1 MWVIAVLA
9 SLVILLIAVLCVP
22 IDMALHVDGHGMP
35 KFQLRLSWLF
45 GLVDKEITRG
55 KRQPEVKKE
64 VEAKRKPGKR
74 RWGIRGIFEILKA
87 RGLLGQSYDLVKGIL
102 SRLRIRNLVVDLR
115 IGLDNPADTGL
126 LFAVIGPALAFL
138 NLRFPHQIRVQPSFE
153 EAVLEGYS
161 DGRVRLQPI
170 QLVTPFLKFAF
181 SPAAIRAVKILVIN
195 KWKRK
200 K

>member
-9 SLVILLIAVLCVP
+9 SLVILLIVVLCVP
-22 IDMALHVDGHGMP
+22 IDMVLHADGYGRP
-35 KFQLRLSWLF
+35 KFRLRLSWLF

-55 KRQPEVKKE
+55 KKQPEGKKE
-64 VEAKRKPGKR
+64 AEIKRKPGKR
-74 RWGIRGIFEILKA
+74 RWGIRWIFEILKA
-87 RGLLGQSYDLVKGIL
+87 RGLPGQSYDLLKSIL
-102 SRLRIRNLVVDLR
+102 SRLRIRNLAVDLR
-115 IGLDNPADTGL
+115 IGLDNPADTGF

-138 NLRFPHQIRVQPSFE
+138 NPRFPHQIRVQPSFE

-161 DGRVRLQPI
+161 YGRVRLRPI

-181 SPAAIRAVKILVIN
+181 SPAAIRAVKILVVS

>member
-35 KFQLRLSWLF
+35 KFRLRLSWLF
-45 GLVDKEITRG
+45 GLVDKEITG
-55 KRQPEVKKE
+55 GKKE
-64 VEAKRKPGKR
+64 AEAKRKPGKR
-74 RWGIRGIFEILKA
+74 SWGIRDIFEILKTN
-87 RGLLGQSYDLVKGIL
+87 GLLRQSYGLVKGIL
-102 SRLRIRNLVVDLR
+102 SCLRIRNIVADLR

-138 NLRFPHQIRVQPSFE
+138 NPRFPHQIRVQPSFE

-161 DGRVRLQPI
+161 YGRVRLRPI
-170 QLVTPFLKFAF
+170 QLVTPFLKFAL
-181 SPAAIRAVKILVIN
+181 SPAAIRAVKILVVN